1 MTENTTTP
9 MQSERTNYRLS
20 IAVGAACFLWI
31 LNFVALTPFFPFVAK
46 DLNTSVA
53 LLGQVSGLVAFASIP
68 VGMITGPLADRYG
81 HRKVLL
87 TGMSTLGVGS
97 LITAIAP
104 SYGVLMLMA
113 PFGAVSQAIIRP
125 LAVAIAGTHLAG
137 DNRRGAVGHHSR
149 HPDADHHRILRRM
162 ARVFRISYRPER
174 TGNGLHGLEH
184 PARCSNH
191 RKCFASR
198 LGLSAYASLV
208 TDFPSMFLIGSSLVR
223 SISLWGAGRSSCI
236 RRVSFGFLT
245 ALNVLVTVY
254 MAWSIGRDAPTTGS
268 ASHSRLGLSA
278 YASLVTDFPSMF
290 LIGSSLVR
298 SISLWGFNT
307 YRGAF
312 FVWISTQ
319 EVGWI
324 FTMAG
329 MGLLLGG
336 AVASSRFSRLPLY
349 WLAIVGTAAIGLGG
363 GLALVLPLGILPAIA
378 LTILTSFGLG
388 FSLVATDTLIVN
400 RAVGQRATATSL
412 NRVSTNI
419 GVAVGSSG
427 GGLMIAVDGYPLLGT
442 TVLGFG
448 AAALILLWLSRSSG
462 RASSEPAS

>member
-1 MTENTTTP
+1 MIENTTTP

-137 DNRRGAVGHHSR
+137 DNRRGAVGLATIGMSVGTIVGIPMLTTIAYFGGWR
-149 HPDADHHRILRRM
+149 VSFGFLTALNVLVTIYMAWSIPPDAP
-162 ARVFRISYRPER
+162 S
-174 TGNGLHGLEH
+174 TGSASG
-184 PARCSNH
+184 
-191 RKCFASR
+191 SR

-208 TDFPSMFLIGSSLVR
+208 TDFP
-223 SISLWGAGRSSCI
+223 
-236 RRVSFGFLT
+236 T
-245 ALNVLVTVY
+245 
-254 MAWSIGRDAPTTGS
+254 
-268 ASHSRLGLSA
+268 
-278 YASLVTDFPSMF
+278 MF

-312 FVWISTQ
+312 FVYRFGISTQ

-329 MGLLLGG
+329 MGLFMGG
-336 AVASSRFSRLPLY
+336 AVASSRFVRLPLY
-349 WLAIVGTAAIGLGG
+349 WLAIIGAAAIGLGG
-363 GLALVLPLGILPAIA
+363 GLALVLPVGILPAIA

-400 RAVGQRATATSL
+400 RAASQRATATSL

-419 GVAVGSSG
+419 GVAAGSSG

-448 AAALILLWLSRSSG
+448 AVSLLLLWISKSSG
-462 RASSEPAS
+462 RTSSEPAS

>member
-1 MTENTTTP
+1 MIENTTTP
-9 MQSERTNYRLS
+9 AQSERTNYRLS
-20 IAVGAACFLWI
+20 IAIGAACFLWM
-31 LNFVALTPFFPFVAK
+31 LNFLALTPFFPFVAK

-53 LLGQVSGLVAFASIP
+53 LLGQVTGLLALVSIP

-87 TGMSTLGVGS
+87 AGMSTLGIGS

-137 DNRRGAVGHHSR
+137 DNRRGAVGLATIGMS
-149 HPDADHHRILRRM
+149 IGTM
-162 ARVFRISYRPER
+162 AGIPML
-174 TGNGLHGLEH
+174 TTI
-184 PARCSNH
+184 
-191 RKCFASR
+191 
-198 LGLSAYASLV
+198 AYFGGWRA
-208 TDFPSMFLIGSSLVR
+208 
-223 SISLWGAGRSSCI
+223 
-236 RRVSFGFLT
+236 SFGFLT

-254 MAWSIGRDAPTTGS
+254 LAWSIPPDAPSAGDGS
-268 ASHSRLGLSA
+268 RSRLGLSA
-278 YASLVTDFPSMF
+278 YSSLVADFPTML
-290 LIGSSLVR
+290 LIASSLVR

-312 FVWISTQ
+312 FVYRFGITSQ

-324 FTMAG
+324 FTISG
-329 MGLLLGG
+329 MGLFLGG
-336 AVASSRFSRLPLY
+336 AVASSRFARLPLH

-363 GLALVLPLGILPAIA
+363 GLAMVLPLRILPAIV
-378 LTILTSFGLG
+378 LTALTSFGLG

-400 RAVGQRATATSL
+400 RAAGQRATATSL

-427 GGLMIAVDGYPLLGT
+427 GGLMIAVDGYPLLGI
-442 TVLGFG
+442 TVLSFG
-448 AAALILLWLSRSSG
+448 AVALLLLWLSKSSG
-462 RASSEPAS
+462 RTSSEPASGTS

>member
-137 DNRRGAVGHHSR
+137 DNRRGAVGLATIGMSVGTIVGI
-149 HPDADHHRILRRM
+149 PMLTTI
-162 ARVFRISYRPER
+162 
-174 TGNGLHGLEH
+174 
-184 PARCSNH
+184 
-191 RKCFASR
+191 
-198 LGLSAYASLV
+198 AY
-208 TDFPSMFLIGSSLVR
+208 FGG
-223 SISLWGAGRSSCI
+223 W
-236 RRVSFGFLT
+236 RVSFGFLT

-312 FVWISTQ
+312 FVYRFGISTQ

>member
-137 DNRRGAVGHHSR
+137 DNRRGAVGLATIGMSVGTIAGI
-149 HPDADHHRILRRM
+149 PMLTTI
-162 ARVFRISYRPER
+162 
-174 TGNGLHGLEH
+174 
-184 PARCSNH
+184 
-191 RKCFASR
+191 
-198 LGLSAYASLV
+198 AY
-208 TDFPSMFLIGSSLVR
+208 FGG
-223 SISLWGAGRSSCI
+223 W
-236 RRVSFGFLT
+236 RVSFGFLT
-245 ALNVLVTVY
+245 VLNVLATVY
-254 MAWSIGRDAPTTGS
+254 LAWSIPPDAPTTGNDS
-268 ASHSRLGLSA
+268 RSRLGLSS
-278 YASLVTDFPSMF
+278 YAFLVTDFPTML

-312 FVWISTQ
+312 FVYRFGISTQ

>member
-1 MTENTTTP
+1 MTEDTTTP
-9 MQSERTNYRLS
+9 AQSQRTNYRLS
-20 IAVGAACFLWI
+20 IAIGAVCFLWM
-31 LNFVALTPFFPFVAK
+31 LNFLALTPFFPFVAK

-53 LLGQVSGLVAFASIP
+53 LLGQITGVLAFASIP

-87 TGMSTLGVGS
+87 ASMSTLGAGS

-104 SYGVLMLMA
+104 SYGILMLMA

-137 DNRRGAVGHHSR
+137 DNRRGAVGLATIGMSVGTIAGIPMLTTIAFFGGWR
-149 HPDADHHRILRRM
+149 VSFGFLTVLNVLATVYLAWSIPPDA
-162 ARVFRISYRPER
+162 PT
-174 TGNGLHGLEH
+174 TGNDS
-184 PARCSNH
+184 R
-191 RKCFASR
+191 SR
-198 LGLSAYASLV
+198 LGLSSYASLV
-208 TDFPSMFLIGSSLVR
+208 TDFPTML
-223 SISLWGAGRSSCI
+223 
-236 RRVSFGFLT
+236 
-245 ALNVLVTVY
+245 
-254 MAWSIGRDAPTTGS
+254 
-268 ASHSRLGLSA
+268 
-278 YASLVTDFPSMF
+278 

-312 FVWISTQ
+312 FVYRFGITTQ

-329 MGLLLGG
+329 MGLFLGG
-336 AVASSRFSRLPLY
+336 AVASSRFVRLPLY
-349 WLAIVGTAAIGLGG
+349 WLAIIGAAAIGLGG
-363 GLALVLPLGILPAIA
+363 GLALVLPLGILPAIG
-378 LTILTSFGLG
+378 LTVLTSFGLG

-400 RAVGQRATATSL
+400 RATGQRATATSL

>member
-1 MTENTTTP
+1 
-9 MQSERTNYRLS
+9 
-20 IAVGAACFLWI
+20 
-31 LNFVALTPFFPFVAK
+31 
-46 DLNTSVA
+46 
-53 LLGQVSGLVAFASIP
+53 
-68 VGMITGPLADRYG
+68 
-81 HRKVLL
+81 
-87 TGMSTLGVGS
+87 
-97 LITAIAP
+97 
-104 SYGVLMLMA
+104 
-113 PFGAVSQAIIRP
+113 
-125 LAVAIAGTHLAG
+125 
-137 DNRRGAVGHHSR
+137 
-149 HPDADHHRILRRM
+149 
-162 ARVFRISYRPER
+162 
-174 TGNGLHGLEH
+174 
-184 PARCSNH
+184 
-191 RKCFASR
+191 
-198 LGLSAYASLV
+198 
-208 TDFPSMFLIGSSLVR
+208 
-223 SISLWGAGRSSCI
+223 
-236 RRVSFGFLT
+236 
-245 ALNVLVTVY
+245 
-254 MAWSIGRDAPTTGS
+254 
-268 ASHSRLGLSA
+268 
-278 YASLVTDFPSMF
+278 MF

-312 FVWISTQ
+312 FVYRFGISTQ

>member
-137 DNRRGAVGHHSR
+137 DNRRGAVGLATIGMSVGTIVGIPMLTTIAYFGGWR
-149 HPDADHHRILRRM
+149 VSFGFLTVLNVLATVYLAWSIPPDA
-162 ARVFRISYRPER
+162 PT
-174 TGNGLHGLEH
+174 TGNDS
-184 PARCSNH
+184 R
-191 RKCFASR
+191 SR
-198 LGLSAYASLV
+198 LGLSSYASLV
-208 TDFPSMFLIGSSLVR
+208 TDFPTML
-223 SISLWGAGRSSCI
+223 
-236 RRVSFGFLT
+236 
-245 ALNVLVTVY
+245 
-254 MAWSIGRDAPTTGS
+254 
-268 ASHSRLGLSA
+268 
-278 YASLVTDFPSMF
+278 

-312 FVWISTQ
+312 FVYRFGISTQ

-349 WLAIVGTAAIGLGG
+349 WLAIIGAAAIGLGG

>member
-9 MQSERTNYRLS
+9 AQSERTNYRLS
-20 IAVGAACFLWI
+20 IAIGAACFLWM
-31 LNFVALTPFFPFVAK
+31 LNFLALTPFFPFVAK

-53 LLGQVSGLVAFASIP
+53 LLGQVTGLLALASIP

-87 TGMSTLGVGS
+87 AGMSTLGIGS

-137 DNRRGAVGHHSR
+137 DNRRGAVGLATIGMS
-149 HPDADHHRILRRM
+149 IGTM
-162 ARVFRISYRPER
+162 AGIPML
-174 TGNGLHGLEH
+174 TTI
-184 PARCSNH
+184 
-191 RKCFASR
+191 
-198 LGLSAYASLV
+198 AYFGGWRA
-208 TDFPSMFLIGSSLVR
+208 
-223 SISLWGAGRSSCI
+223 
-236 RRVSFGFLT
+236 SFGFLT

-254 MAWSIGRDAPTTGS
+254 LAWSIPPDAPASGDGS
-268 ASHSRLGLSA
+268 RSRLGLSA
-278 YASLVTDFPSMF
+278 YSSLVADFPTML
-290 LIGSSLVR
+290 LIASSLVR

-312 FVWISTQ
+312 FVYRFGITSQ

-324 FTMAG
+324 FTIAG
-329 MGLLLGG
+329 MGLFLGG
-336 AVASSRFSRLPLY
+336 AVASSRFAGLPLH

-363 GLALVLPLGILPAIA
+363 GLAMVLPLGILPAIA
-378 LTILTSFGLG
+378 LTALTSFGLG

-400 RAVGQRATATSL
+400 RAAGLRATATSL

-427 GGLMIAVDGYPLLGT
+427 GGLMIAVDGYPLLGI
-442 TVLGFG
+442 TVLSFG
-448 AAALILLWLSRSSG
+448 AVALLLLWLSKTSG
-462 RASSEPAS
+462 RTSSEPASGTS

>member
-1 MTENTTTP
+1 MTENTTKP
-9 MQSERTNYRLS
+9 AHSERTNYRLS
-20 IAVGAACFLWI
+20 IAIGAACFLWM
-31 LNFVALTPFFPFVAK
+31 LNFLALTPFFPFVAK

-53 LLGQVSGLVAFASIP
+53 LLGQVTGVLAFASIP
-68 VGMITGPLADRYG
+68 VGMITGPLSDRYG

-87 TGMSTLGVGS
+87 AGMSTLGIGS

-125 LAVAIAGTHLAG
+125 LSVAIAGTHLAG
-137 DNRRGAVGHHSR
+137 DNRRGAVGLATIGMSIGTIVGI
-149 HPDADHHRILRRM
+149 PMLTTIAFFGGW
-162 ARVFRISYRPER
+162 RV
-174 TGNGLHGLEH
+174 
-184 PARCSNH
+184 A
-191 RKCFASR
+191 
-198 LGLSAYASLV
+198 
-208 TDFPSMFLIGSSLVR
+208 
-223 SISLWGAGRSSCI
+223 
-236 RRVSFGFLT
+236 FGFLT

-254 MAWSIGRDAPTTGS
+254 MAWSIPPDAP
-268 ASHSRLGLSA
+268 ASGDAPRSRLGLSS
-278 YASLVTDFPSMF
+278 YASLITDFPTMF

-312 FVWISTQ
+312 FVYRFGVSTQ

-329 MGLLLGG
+329 MGLFLGG
-336 AVASSRFSRLPLY
+336 TVASSRFVKLPLY
-349 WLAIVGTAAIGLGG
+349 WLAIIGTAAIGLGG
-363 GLALVLPLGILPAIA
+363 GLTMALPLGILPAIA
-378 LTILTSFGLG
+378 LTVLTSFGLG

-400 RAVGQRATATSL
+400 RAIGQRGTATSL

-419 GVAVGSSG
+419 GVGAGSSG

-448 AAALILLWLSRSSG
+448 AGALALLWLSRSFG
-462 RASSEPAS
+462 RSSPEPAS

>member
-1 MTENTTTP
+1 MVTENTTTP
-9 MQSERTNYRLS
+9 IQAQRTNYRLS

-53 LLGQVSGLVAFASIP
+53 LLGQISGLLAFGSIP

-87 TGMSTLGVGS
+87 TGMSTLGIGS

-104 SYGVLMLMA
+104 SYGVLMMMA

-125 LAVAIAGTHLAG
+125 LSVAIAGTHLAG
-137 DNRRGAVGHHSR
+137 DNRRGAVGL
-149 HPDADHHRILRRM
+149 A
-162 ARVFRISYRPER
+162 
-174 TGNGLHGLEH
+174 T
-184 PARCSNH
+184 
-191 RKCFASR
+191 
-198 LGLSAYASLV
+198 
-208 TDFPSMFLIGSSLVR
+208 IGMSVGTIVGIPMLTT
-223 SISLWGAGRSSCI
+223 IAFFGGW
-236 RRVSFGFLT
+236 RVSFGFLT

-254 MAWSIGRDAPTTGS
+254 MAWSIPRDAP
-268 ASHSRLGLSA
+268 ASGDAPRSRLGLSS
-278 YASLVTDFPSMF
+278 YASLIADFPTMF
-290 LIGSSLVR
+290 LIGSSMVR

-312 FVWISTQ
+312 FVYRFGITTQ

-324 FTMAG
+324 FTIAG
-329 MGLLLGG
+329 LGLFLGG
-336 AVASSRFSRLPLY
+336 TVASSRFVRLPLY
-349 WLAIVGTAAIGLGG
+349 WLAIIGTAAIALGG
-363 GLALVLPLGILPAIA
+363 GLAMVFPLGILPAIA
-378 LTILTSFGLG
+378 LTTLTAFGLG

-400 RAVGQRATATSL
+400 RAVGQRGTATSL

-419 GVAVGSSG
+419 GVGAGSSG
-427 GGLMIAVDGYPLLGT
+427 GGMMIAVDGYPLLGA

-448 AAALILLWLSRSSG
+448 AAALVLLGLSKFSG
-462 RASSEPAS
+462 RASPEPAS

>member
-31 LNFVALTPFFPFVAK
+31 LNFVALTPFFPFVTK

-137 DNRRGAVGHHSR
+137 DNRRGAVGLATIGMSVGTIVGI
-149 HPDADHHRILRRM
+149 PMLTTI
-162 ARVFRISYRPER
+162 
-174 TGNGLHGLEH
+174 
-184 PARCSNH
+184 
-191 RKCFASR
+191 
-198 LGLSAYASLV
+198 AY
-208 TDFPSMFLIGSSLVR
+208 FGG
-223 SISLWGAGRSSCI
+223 W
-236 RRVSFGFLT
+236 RVSFGFLT

-254 MAWSIGRDAPTTGS
+254 MAWSIPPDAPTTGS

-312 FVWISTQ
+312 FVFRFGISTQ
-319 EVGWI
+319 EVGGI

-329 MGLLLGG
+329 MGLFLGG

-349 WLAIVGTAAIGLGG
+349 WLAIIGAAAIGLGG

-400 RAVGQRATATSL
+400 RAANQRATATSL

-419 GVAVGSSG
+419 GVAAGSSG

-448 AAALILLWLSRSSG
+448 TAALILLWLSRSSG

>member
-31 LNFVALTPFFPFVAK
+31 LNFVALTPFFPFVTK

-137 DNRRGAVGHHSR
+137 DNRRGAVGLATIGMSVGTIVGI
-149 HPDADHHRILRRM
+149 PMLTTI
-162 ARVFRISYRPER
+162 
-174 TGNGLHGLEH
+174 
-184 PARCSNH
+184 
-191 RKCFASR
+191 
-198 LGLSAYASLV
+198 AY
-208 TDFPSMFLIGSSLVR
+208 FGG
-223 SISLWGAGRSSCI
+223 W
-236 RRVSFGFLT
+236 RVSFGFLT

-254 MAWSIGRDAPTTGS
+254 MAWSIPPDAPTTGS

-312 FVWISTQ
+312 FVFRFGISTQ
-319 EVGWI
+319 EVGGI

-329 MGLLLGG
+329 MGLFLGG

-349 WLAIVGTAAIGLGG
+349 WLAIIGAAAIGLGG